1 MLCRPRAPC
10 DAQVATPGT
19 SFMAELE
26 SALLYFICSELSTY
40 RARGVTFRLSGADVP
55 GEGEIKL
62 LEGLRQ
68 VDS

>member
-1 MLCRPRAPC
+1 
-10 DAQVATPGT
+10 
-19 SFMAELE
+19 MAELE